1 MMPRLGWLALA
12 FGLMLPGL
20 AAAQDHALLQAVSEF
35 DASLTVAPGWTRAAD
50 FDADGLEDVAAILD
64 GGDRHAFVVF
74 RATPHGYEIHPLYA
88 TLPNGD
94 FDLRLLPPG
103 RRRVLGAEGVL
114 EHSAPA
120 LELVFPGRSSAI
132 YAWRGGRFQIF
143 ATENY

>member
-1 MMPRLGWLALA
+1 MIARPAPLAIVVALVLA
-12 FGLMLPGL
+12 AP

-35 DASLTVAPGWTRAAD
+35 GSSFTVAPGWSRAAD
-50 FDADGLEDVAAILD
+50 FDGDGVDDVAAILE
-64 GGDRHAFVVF
+64 GPNRHAFVVF
-74 RATPHGYEIHPLYA
+74 RGTPHGYEVHPLYA
-88 TLPNGD
+88 TLPRGE

-114 EHSAPA
+114 EHAEPA

-132 YAWRGGRFQIF
+132 YAWRRGRFQVF